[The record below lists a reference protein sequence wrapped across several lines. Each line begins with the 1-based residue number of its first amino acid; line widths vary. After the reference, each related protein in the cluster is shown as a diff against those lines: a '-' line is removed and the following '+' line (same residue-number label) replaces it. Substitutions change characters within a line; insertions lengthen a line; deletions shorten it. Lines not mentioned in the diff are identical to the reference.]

1 MVSNLTKE
9 QIAIGLL
16 VGVIALTFFTFIGTI
31 AEKFVSEKIRELPQK
46 SKDFFGSIFVIGFIV
61 ILILTSIILIR
72 IILAP
77 TDLHLLGNM
86 LRKLLGIKT

>member
-1 MVSNLTKE
+1 MVAEITKT

-31 AEKFVSEKIRELPQK
+31 AEKFTSEKIRELPQK
-46 SKDFFGSIFVIGFIV
+46 SKDFFGRIFVIGFIV
-61 ILILTSIILIR
+61 ILILISIILIR

-77 TDLHLLGNM
+77 TDLHLLGNV
-86 LRKLLGIKT
+86 LRKLLCIKS